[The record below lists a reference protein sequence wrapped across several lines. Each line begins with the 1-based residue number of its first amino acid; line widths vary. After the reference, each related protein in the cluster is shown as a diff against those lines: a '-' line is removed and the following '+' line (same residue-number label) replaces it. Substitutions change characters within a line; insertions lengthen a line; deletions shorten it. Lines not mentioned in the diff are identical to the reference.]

1 MQCARARLI
10 LYTFVKLCSIFTL
23 GSRIN
28 FTESVD
34 ISDFEETDLELV
46 DDTAVEGT
54 KPTDKATEE
63 SKTTPAEVIRYS
75 GFLMACI

>member
-1 MQCARARLI
+1 MK
-10 LYTFVKLCSIFTL
+10 LYTFIKLCCIFTL

-46 DDTAVEGT
+46 DDTAAADNE
-54 KPTDKATEE
+54 PTDKATEG
-63 SKTTPAEVIRYS
+63 SKTTPAEVIRFS
-75 GFLMACI
+75 GFLLAGI